1 MENKGRSEVEE
12 VKDKMVKFLEKGML
26 ITIRETKWCQRGC
39 WYLTS

>member
-26 ITIRETKWCQRGC
+26 ITIRETK
-39 WYLTS
+39 